1 VTAPAG
7 GTPDA
12 VGAGGSPLPGDVP
25 PSAVPVAPTVQPTA
39 VQPTAI
45 PPTAI
50 PPTAIPPT
58 AVKPPVA
65 AEPIVEPAMV
75 EPAATGAPVVAVPL
89 VPVLNIANVLTVSR
103 LVLVP
108 VFLAALFAEG
118 GQHTGWRLIASLVFA
133 VASITDHLDGNIAR
147 SRGLVTDFGKIAD
160 PIADKALT
168 GSALVGLSL
177 LAELPWWV
185 TVVIAVRE
193 VGVTLLRFWVI
204 RHGVIPA
211 SRGGKAKTLVQ
222 LIAIGL
228 YLLPFPAWFGAV
240 RWVVM
245 GLAVVL
251 TVVTGVDYVV
261 RAVRLRARGRRA
273 VAGAGS

>member
-1 VTAPAG
+1 VTESAG
-7 GTPDA
+7 GPADTDPALATTP
-12 VGAGGSPLPGDVP
+12 
-25 PSAVPVAPTVQPTA
+25 
-39 VQPTAI
+39 
-45 PPTAI
+45 
-50 PPTAIPPT
+50 
-58 AVKPPVA
+58 
-65 AEPIVEPAMV
+65 
-75 EPAATGAPVVAVPL
+75 VPL
-89 VPVLNIANVLTVSR
+89 LNVANVLTVSR
-103 LVLVP
+103 LALVP
-108 VFLAALFAEG
+108 VFLLTLFADG
-118 GQHTGWRLIASLVFA
+118 GHQTGWRLIATAVFA

-168 GSALVGLSL
+168 GAALVGLSL
-177 LAELPWWV
+177 LGELPWWI

-222 LIAIGL
+222 IVGIGL
-228 YLLPFPAWFGAV
+228 YLLPFPDWFDVV
-240 RWVVM
+240 RWIVIGV
-245 GLAVVL
+245 AVVL

-273 VAGAGS
+273 VAGTS